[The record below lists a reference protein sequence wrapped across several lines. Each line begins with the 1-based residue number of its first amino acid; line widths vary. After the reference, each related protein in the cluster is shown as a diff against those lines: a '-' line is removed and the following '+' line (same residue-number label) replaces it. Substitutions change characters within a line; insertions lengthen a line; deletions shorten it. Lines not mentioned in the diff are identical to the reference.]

1 MKRGMMGNTLATTED
16 AVLILQLYDLRRE
29 QTMRAARKWVAFD
42 FQPKTFEAFIAL
54 GRDMALPE
62 NAYWRQVLSYWE
74 MAHSF
79 VLRGAIDADLFLDT
93 QGEGIFI
100 YAKFARFQEEY
111 KQATGNTFMKQTA
124 ELVEKYPAAKER
136 FDEVTKRLSA
146 QWAEAGG

>member
-1 MKRGMMGNTLATTED
+1 MGNTLATTED
-16 AVLILQLYDLRRE
+16 AGLILQLYDLRRE
-29 QTMRAARKWVAFD
+29 ATMRLARKWVAFE
-42 FQPKTFEAFIAL
+42 FQPREIGDFLAVS
-54 GRDMALPE
+54 RDTTSPE

-79 VLRGAIDADLFLDT
+79 VLRGAIDADLFLDS

-100 YAKFARFQEEY
+100 YAKFARFHDEI

-136 FDEVTKRLSA
+136 FDAIVKMIAERQAETKS
-146 QWAEAGG
+146 